1 MRLTAS
7 LAASVCMLSELPT
20 GRTPEAAVGQD
31 KTFATMRRSVTG
43 TWQI

>member
-1 MRLTAS
+1 MLTA
-7 LAASVCMLSELPT
+7 CMLSELTT
-20 GRTPEAAVGQD
+20 GRTPEAAVGQN